1 MNTLAH
7 FLFLFVQSDENA
19 NATPPPA
26 KPKLE
31 ESIVV
36 SGIRADETTPVTK
49 SNIGRVDIAR
59 DYHQQDIPLL
69 MTETPSINAYTES
82 GIGSSGYAYITL
94 RGVSPTRINFTL
106 DGVPL
111 ADSED
116 MATYFVDFP
125 DLSHSLESIQ
135 IQRGVGTS
143 TVGSAAFG
151 GSVNMESVALSSTSS
166 TDARLGGGSFGTRFA
181 TVGYQSGF
189 LPSGLAFYGRLS
201 VNESDGF
208 RAHSGARQHNLFL
221 SAVKQNEDSLCKLT
235 GFAGHEYQQN
245 SYFAADADTLKSDLR
260 ANPMSPDD
268 RDSFGYNLAQFQ

>member
-1 MNTLAH
+1 RPT
-7 FLFLFVQSDENA
+7 
-19 NATPPPA
+19 ATG
-26 KPKLE
+26 LE
-31 ESIVV
+31 ID
-36 SGIRADETTPVTK
+36 AVTY
-49 SNIGRVDIAR
+49 AR
-59 DYHQQDIPLL
+59 DPPRLL
-69 MTETPSINAYTES
+69 RDRPSINAYA
-82 GIGSSGYAYITL
+82 GGGGGGAGYSYITL
-94 RGVSPTRINFTL
+94 RGVSSSRINFTL

-125 DLSHSLESIQ
+125 DLAHSLESIQ

-201 VNESDGF
+201 LNESDGF
-208 RAHSGARQHNLFL
+208 REHSGARQHNLFL
-221 SAVKQNEDSLCKLT
+221 SAAKQNEESLWKLT

-268 RDSFGYNLAQFQ
+268 RDSFGYNLAQLQYVR